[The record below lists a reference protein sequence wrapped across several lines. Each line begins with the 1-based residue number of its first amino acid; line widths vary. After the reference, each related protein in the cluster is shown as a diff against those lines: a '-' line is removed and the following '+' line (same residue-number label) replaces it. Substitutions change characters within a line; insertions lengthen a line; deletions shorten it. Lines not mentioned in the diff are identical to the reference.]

1 MSIFLG
7 SSIWGRPFKDE
18 LHGRIKFNHRGQVAM
33 ANENKPHTNQSQFF
47 ITLDACEWLNRKH
60 TIFGK
65 VTGSTVFN
73 VLRMGECEVGED
85 DRPIESIK
93 ILSCEVLWNPFDD
106 IIPRTIVAN
115 SNEAEARTGSKD
127 SKKGAANRAERKGTK
142 DKKLLS
148 FGEDEPEDEA
158 EAFDGNNKVKMRSL
172 HDSKLKDKKLSSKV
186 PDTLLSDAKAGDNV
200 KKNVTQ
206 SSVR

>member
-1 MSIFLG
+1 
-7 SSIWGRPFKDE
+7 
-18 LHGRIKFNHRGQVAM
+18 M

-47 ITLDACEWLNRKH
+47 VTLDACEWLNRKH

-73 VLRMGECEVGED
+73 VLRMGECEVGEN
-85 DRPIESIK
+85 DRPIETIK

-106 IIPRTIVAN
+106 IIPRTVLAN
-115 SNEAEARTGSKD
+115 SSEADARTGGKD
-127 SKKGAANRAERKGTK
+127 SKKGAVKRKGTK

-148 FGEDEPEDEA
+148 FGEDESENEL
-158 EAFDGNNKVKMRSL
+158 EAFGGGGNGKMRSL

-186 PDTLLSDAKAGDNV
+186 PDTIPPSEV
-200 KKNVTQ
+200 KVTD
-206 SSVR
+206 SSSKRTAYSAVYKRDY